1 MNFFAL
7 MKSSVKICLNY
18 QIFTKMMNFQ
28 KYMLSAQVRRAQVHP
43 SPRDLI
49 RLINYSN
56 SLYKGRLSGYIRF
69 TNQLINPQES
79 LTYFIIS
86 PIIMITKTGHEIIE
100 MITETRHE
108 ISLSILTYFMS
119 CFSDHLNFHVLFQ
132 YHEFYM
138 ITFDNEDFH

>member
-28 KYMLSAQVRRAQVHP
+28 KYMLPGSAQVHPGPLGSARVRRAQVRP
-43 SPRDLI
+43 SPRDLM

-56 SLYKGRLSGYIRF
+56 SLYEGWLSGYIRF

-86 PIIMITKTGHEIIE
+86 PIIMITETGHEIIE
-100 MITETRHE
+100 MKR
-108 ISLSILTYFMS
+108 
-119 CFSDHLNFHVLFQ
+119 
-132 YHEFYM
+132 
-138 ITFDNEDFH
+138 